1 MASFDLGVA
10 GVTFRRKAVEE
21 FIAFEGDKEIT
32 FEREKDNKYD
42 ENAIKVLGNGEHIGY
57 IPATLAQMLAPKM
70 DNNEITLSC
79 IKHEEGHF
87 VPKNRKKEQPFV
99 RLTVELTMV

>member
-1 MASFDLGVA
+1 MASFELSVA
-10 GVTFRRKAVEE
+10 GVTFRKANVEK
-21 FIAFEGDKEIT
+21 FITTEGNKEIT
-32 FEREKDNKYD
+32 FEREKDNKFD

-70 DNNEITLSC
+70 DNNEIKLSC

-87 VPKNRKKEQPFV
+87 VPKGRKKEQPYV
-99 RLTVELTMV
+99 RLMVELTMV